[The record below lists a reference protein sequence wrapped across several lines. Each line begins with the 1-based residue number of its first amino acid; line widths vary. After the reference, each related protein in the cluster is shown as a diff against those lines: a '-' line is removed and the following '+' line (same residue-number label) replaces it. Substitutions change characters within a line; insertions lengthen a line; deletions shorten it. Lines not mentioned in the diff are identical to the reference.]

1 MLYSG
6 EIIDNTYKIVNEI
19 GSGGMGVVY
28 LAFHLRLEKY
38 VVMKKFKGDVSNVS
52 LLRNEVYITL
62 IYRKFMILL
71 NLKMI
76 YTQ

>member
-38 VVMKKFKGDVSNVS
+38 VVMKN
-52 LLRNEVYITL
+52 LRVMYQMFLYLEMKL
-62 IYRKFMILL
+62 IF
-71 NLKMI
+71 
-76 YTQ
+76 